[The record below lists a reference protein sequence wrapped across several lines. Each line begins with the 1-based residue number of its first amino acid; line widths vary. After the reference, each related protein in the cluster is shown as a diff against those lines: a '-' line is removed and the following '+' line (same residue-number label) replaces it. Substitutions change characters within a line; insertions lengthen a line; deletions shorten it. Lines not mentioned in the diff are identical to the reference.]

1 MHHKLYMSRE
11 WHESNA
17 QVASLFLPERS
28 TCSDRGTQPIP
39 HERRCETNTVVKP
52 RTTSPIMLCEM
63 LCEILYVRCCVRFY
77 MWDAV
82 WDFICEILCESLCE
96 ILCEVLCSMFCTF
109 GTMFN
114 VYMWYRFSWTLCP
127 VLVTCSG
134 GSPRGCDAVTW
145 SNYLCFEPCF
155 EPPSHPLQ
163 GDGKC
168 LSRGRKRLRIMV
180 KIGRT
185 L

>member
-82 WDFICEILCESLCE
+82 WDFICEMLCEILYVCE
-96 ILCEVLCSMFCTF
+96 ILCEILWYYVQCCGRLVLCSMFICDIDF
-109 GTMFN
+109 HGRCVLFWWHAP
-114 VYMWYRFSWTLCP
+114 VVRQEDVTLW
-127 VLVTCSG
+127 
-134 GSPRGCDAVTW
+134 CDQTT
-145 SNYLCFEPCF
+145 S
-155 EPPSHPLQ
+155 
-163 GDGKC
+163 
-168 LSRGRKRLRIMV
+168 
-180 KIGRT
+180 
-185 L
+185 